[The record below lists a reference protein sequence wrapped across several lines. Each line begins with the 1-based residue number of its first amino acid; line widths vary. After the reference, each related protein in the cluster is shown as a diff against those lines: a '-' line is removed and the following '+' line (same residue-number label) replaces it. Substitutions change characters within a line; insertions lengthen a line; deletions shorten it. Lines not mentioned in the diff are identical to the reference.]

1 MIPLF
6 NGSKIKNPNIQL
18 QKSKKCLF
26 AFESPTPLSVI
37 GEFDTALES
46 STKITVATII
56 VGKNARGCLLSGT
69 TSIKLGFLL
78 FIVHNVKDQPE
89 AQEINKFR
97 LFLFPN
103 VSYL

>member
-1 MIPLF
+1 MNPLF
-6 NGSKIKNPNIQL
+6 NGSKIKNQNIQL

-37 GEFDTALES
+37 GEVDSALE
-46 STKITVATII
+46 STKITVAAII
-56 VGKNARGCLLSGT
+56 VVKNARGCLPSGT

-78 FIVHNVKDQPE
+78 FTVHKDQPE
-89 AQEINKFR
+89 AQEVNKFR